1 MARRVVAQT
10 GGRWLHAQLLAV
22 VPLLGLLVMLA
33 SMLGASLARAEITFP
48 DLTGRVVDAAGLLTA
63 ADKAALEADLAAF
76 EAKSTDQIVVV
87 TTGSLQGYPIDEFGY
102 QLGRKWGIGQKGKDN
117 GVLLIVA
124 PNERKIRIEVGRRLE
139 PLLPDGRAGS
149 IISKTITPT
158 FRRGDFPG
166 GIKAGV
172 AEIIQVL
179 SGDKAELDERAKRPP
194 PPVDYAG
201 YIFIAIWI
209 AIFCFIIW
217 AQIQGARQM
226 QNNIGPDGKLRP
238 GRRRR
243 IDDSGPIIVWPGGSG
258 TGGWSG
264 GSGGS
269 SGGGF
274 SGGGGDFGGG
284 GASGDW

>member
-1 MARRVVAQT
+1 MAGVV
-10 GGRWLHAQLLAV
+10 HARPCWRSALIQALALTVFALLA
-22 VPLLGLLVMLA
+22 LA
-33 SMLGASLARAEITFP
+33 PRAWAELTFP
-48 DLTGRVVDAAGLLTA
+48 ELTGRVVDAAGLLSA

-76 EAKSTDQIVVV
+76 EATSTDQIVVV

-102 QLGRKWGIGQKGKDN
+102 QLGRKWGIGQKNKDN
-117 GVLLIVA
+117 GVLLIIA
-124 PNERKIRIEVGRRLE
+124 PNERKVRIEVGRRLE

-172 AEIIQVL
+172 AEIKAVL
-179 SGDKAELDERAKRPP
+179 SADKAELEDRAKRPP
-194 PPVDYAG
+194 PPVDYSQ
-201 YIFIAIWI
+201 YIFIAIWL
-209 AIFCFIIW
+209 AIFCFIFW
-217 AQIQGARQM
+217 SQFQAARQM
-226 QNNIGPDGKLRP
+226 QHNIGPDGRLQP
-238 GRRRR
+238 GKRRQ
-243 IDDSGPIIVWPGGSG
+243 IGDTGPVIIFPGGFGSG
-258 TGGWSG
+258 SGGWSG
-264 GSGGS
+264 GSGGD